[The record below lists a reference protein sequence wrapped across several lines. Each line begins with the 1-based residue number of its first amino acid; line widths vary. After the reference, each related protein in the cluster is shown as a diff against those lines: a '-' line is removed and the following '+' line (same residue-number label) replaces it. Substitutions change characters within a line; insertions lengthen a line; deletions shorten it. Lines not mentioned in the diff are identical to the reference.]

1 MSISPSG
8 ANKFL
13 VRGFKNRQK
22 MKNHWKDHS
31 LQYLGFTEEQY
42 ENRAISLIESPVDDN
57 ILGHIDKSGVIV
69 RYDKNTN
76 DFVKGHPLKG
86 IFTMFKPEAGIEYY
100 FGQKE
105 EDIKN
110 GGSE

>member
-1 MSISPSG
+1 MFMSPNG
-8 ANKFL
+8 ENKFL
-13 VRGFKNRQK
+13 VRGFRNRQK
-22 MKNHWKDHS
+22 MKNHWKNHS

-42 ENRAISLIESPVDDN
+42 EERVVSLIESPVDDN
-57 ILGHIDKSGVIV
+57 VLGHMDKDGVIV
-69 RYDKNTN
+69 RYDKSAN

-86 IFTMFKPEAGIEYY
+86 IFTMFKPETGIKYY

-105 EDIKN
+105 EYIKN